1 MYSDWEVH
9 MYIVCREG
17 VLKLAILN
25 GRYSTPPRNFNC
37 GVTFSQ
43 GYTDLIKA
51 MLQVDYTSRPTA
63 QDVKEHVKALIDD
76 IEAR

>member
-1 MYSDWEVH
+1 
-9 MYIVCREG
+9 
-17 VLKLAILN
+17 
-25 GRYSTPPRNFNC
+25 
-37 GVTFSQ
+37 
-43 GYTDLIKA
+43 